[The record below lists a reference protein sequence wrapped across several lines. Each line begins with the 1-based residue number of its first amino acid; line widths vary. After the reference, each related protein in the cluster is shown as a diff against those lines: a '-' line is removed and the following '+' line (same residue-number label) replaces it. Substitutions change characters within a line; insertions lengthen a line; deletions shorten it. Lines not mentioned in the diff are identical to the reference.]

1 MPPYLA
7 KVNKFEEVLQQF
19 LKTSEEVKKES
30 ESKINEQKKQN
41 NMNLNHQDFI
51 FDKITV
57 TNQSARAIPNP
68 KPNPRF
74 YKIEISGLTTL
85 QQ

>member
-1 MPPYLA
+1 
-7 KVNKFEEVLQQF
+7 VLQQF
-19 LKTSEEVKKES
+19 LKTSEEVKKER
-30 ESKINEQKKQN
+30 ESKIKEQKKQN

-57 TNQSARAIPNP
+57 TNQQVAKRE
-68 KPNPRF
+68 KPNPRL
-74 YKIEISGLTTL
+74 YKIEISGLATL

>member
-1 MPPYLA
+1 M
-7 KVNKFEEVLQQF
+7 
-19 LKTSEEVKKES
+19 KTSEEVKKER
-30 ESKINEQKKQN
+30 ESKIKEQKKQN

-57 TNQSARAIPNP
+57 TNQQVAKRE
-68 KPNPRF
+68 KPNPRL
-74 YKIEISGLTTL
+74 YKIEISGLATL

>member
-1 MPPYLA
+1 M
-7 KVNKFEEVLQQF
+7 LQQF

-30 ESKINEQKKQN
+30 ESKIKEQKKEN
-41 NMNLNHQDFI
+41 NMNLKHQDFI

-57 TNQSARAIPNP
+57 TNQQVAKRE

>member
-1 MPPYLA
+1 VSP
-7 KVNKFEEVLQQF
+7 K
-19 LKTSEEVKKES
+19 LK
-30 ESKINEQKKQN
+30 NRKKQN
-41 NMNLNHQDFI
+41 NMNLNHQAFI
-51 FDKITV
+51 FDKVTV
-57 TNQSARAIPNP
+57 TNQQVAKRE